1 MLSLKKLF
9 VKRSFHTISSL
20 FPNAATRI
28 KPHGYIEIETPQGP
42 LNLSLMWL
50 RHNSPSI
57 SCFHPQTKEKIICSS
72 RLSKFDLIPL
82 KISFLQ
88 EEKLIIKWR
97 SNHLSVYNLSELIKY
112 GRFTNAQELPH
123 DIHGIFNINNVKQ
136 FIPRFQASDLNTQN
150 IMKYVELYGYCVV
163 DGFGLDNDKLI
174 ESFSPANLKL
184 IKSHYGQKEY
194 ITNDKSITEKN
205 ENTDQL
211 GYTNN
216 VIHLHSDLPFI
227 KRVPQY
233 QILHCME
240 QAPIGG
246 ENYIVDTQMVWDLL
260 PASKRI
266 LADREVVFD
275 RQQKNY
281 SSTISAPLITLDD
294 QGQFKQV
301 RSSYFTVAPFCWE
314 DVNKY
319 YASYNLFHRV
329 AQHLASQIKLLKGSY
344 IIYDNHRCLHGR
356 AGFTGSRLMVGTYLS
371 NQIKSN

>member
-1 MLSLKKLF
+1 MFLK
-9 VKRSFHTISSL
+9 RTFHTISSL

-28 KPHGYIEIETPQGP
+28 KANGYIEIKTPQGP

-97 SNHLSVYNLSELIKY
+97 NNHLSVYNLSELIKY
-112 GRFTNAQELPH
+112 GRFNNVQELPH
-123 DIHGIFNINNVKQ
+123 DIHGIFNINNVHQ
-136 FIPRFQASDLNTQN
+136 FNSQFVPRFQASDVNTQN

-163 DGFGLDNDKLI
+163 DGFGPDNDKLI

-184 IKSHYGQKEY
+184 INSHYGQKEY

-227 KRVPQY
+227 DEIPRY

-240 QAPIGG
+240 PAPRGG
-246 ENYIVDTQMVWDLL
+246 ENYIVDTAMVWDLL

-266 LADREVVFD
+266 LAEQDIIFD

-281 SSTISAPLITLDD
+281 SSTISAPLITLNE
-294 QGQFKQV
+294 QGQFQQV

-356 AGFTGSRLMVGTYLS
+356 AAFTGSRLMMGTYLS
-371 NQIKSN
+371 N